1 MKLKKILL
9 SGLMVLGTLNAVAQ
23 PQAKT
28 AEVFTP
34 HWYVQVQPL
43 GMQYTL
49 GEVAFKDL
57 IHYNVQLAGG
67 YRFNPVFGV
76 RLAVNAW
83 KSKAGL
89 DLSNDIT
96 YNFPTKWSWNYVAPT
111 VDFTVDLTNWVLG
124 YKHDRLF
131 NLGFFAGLGA
141 NIGWGNDR
149 VNDEI
154 IPRFGTDTRYQHLD
168 YAWDG
173 TKVRMVGQFGLT
185 GDFRINDMLS
195 VNLEVGANTLSDH
208 YNSKRAGNWDW
219 YFNALAG
226 VKINIGETHHT
237 VVLPAPAEPYHR
249 VDTIYIKEPERIIE
263 RVVEPAQ
270 TAAVEQIEPLRRDIF
285 FTIRVTDVVGAELK
299 KVEEIA
305 DYMKKYPASKVV
317 ITGHADKGTGN
328 VTINNR
334 LSQKRADVV
343 KRLLMNKYGIDASR
357 ISATGKGHFEQPF
370 AENDKNRV
378 SVCIAQ

>member
-76 RLAVNAW
+76 RLAVNGW

-89 DLSNDIT
+89 DVSNNPNG
-96 YNFPTKWSWNYVAPT
+96 YRTKWGWNYVAPT
-111 VDFTVDLTNWVLG
+111 VDLTVDLTNWVLG

-141 NIGWGNDR
+141 NIAWDNKGANEAYNDW
-149 VNDEI
+149 NG
-154 IPRFGTDTRYQHLD
+154 FSGRYQHLD
-168 YAWDG
+168 YIWDG

-299 KVEEIA
+299 KVQEIA
-305 DYMKKYPASKVV
+305 DYMKKYPASNVV

-343 KRLLMNKYGIDASR
+343 KRLLINKYGIDASR
-357 ISATGKGHFEQPF
+357 ISATGKGHFEQPY

-378 SVCIAQ
+378 SICIAQ